1 MFSYVHFLIA
11 INYFRWSYTTFD
23 CHSILLL
30 ASIYYFQC
38 VYATFGSY
46 NYFHPL
52 YTTFDGYMLLQHYKL
67 LLALP
72 DCDCVGIHDF
82 PIMSRICGLKSRL
95 EFNINFSTL
104 IQFGFFCSQM
114 LSSANFDSFFC

>member
-1 MFSYVHFLIA
+1 MLVCNVQLC
-11 INYFRWSYTTFD
+11 TFFD
-23 CHSILLL
+23 RYELL
-30 ASIYYFQC
+30 SMVIYYFRPLQHT
-38 VYATFGSY
+38 TFGSY

-52 YTTFDGYMLLQHYKL
+52 YTTFDGYILLQHYKL

-72 DCDCVGIHDF
+72 DCDCVGIHNF

-104 IQFGFFCSQM
+104 IQSGFFCSPV
-114 LSSANFDSFFC
+114 LTSTNFDFFLLLMLLY